1 MVGNLSHV
9 SFYLSK
15 IESMNIKDPQTVALI
30 SALKAL
36 VHLDHNNLKAAAKS
50 FLEIDFCLDS
60 NDVILDCSNL
70 VK

>member
-1 MVGNLSHV
+1 
-9 SFYLSK
+9 
-15 IESMNIKDPQTVALI
+15 MNIKDPQTVALI